1 MNHKKLKQRFE
12 DYIGPSKT
20 VTQENKDR
28 FYQWM
33 EGERASN
40 KKKIKKQKHLFPKL
54 ASAFLVL
61 GLILIGSNF
70 IHFNQTDSDIDTKSV
85 VGERVPFEEVSN
97 KISEIEAKFSLSMTK
112 TEAENV
118 FGEGITYTDKA
129 SGEEIT
135 EYHFLGTDK
144 TKHKQM
150 EVRKAPFLSGDI
162 GVHFKIA
169 WKQDKA
175 NYAAIHYLDQNKE
188 LANITYKSNGMVYKN
203 NRFVRNALYPLDA
216 SSLLVK
222 SIARSMEVQPEKI
235 DEQKLKDI
243 KSLTLEP
250 SDSDIFE
257 ELLQKDFTYIRQMS
271 RLETLHLKGIAVPI
285 DTIIELS
292 NLKKLVIDGSTQLI
306 SSEKRLGIISKMPNL
321 EVIEIT
327 EVKSGLDLRG
337 LASSKSLEQVIVDKD
352 KVANWEMLEQAGI
365 VVTDKE

>member
-12 DYIGPSKT
+12 EYIGPSKT

-33 EGERASN
+33 EGASD

-61 GLILIGSNF
+61 GLIMTGSSF
-70 IHFNQTDSDIDTKSV
+70 IDFNQTDSDMDTESAR
-85 VGERVPFEEVSN
+85 ERVPFEEVSS
-97 KISEIEAKFSLSMTK
+97 KISEIEANFSLSMTK
-112 TEAENV
+112 TEAEHV
-118 FGEGITYTDKA
+118 FGEGISYTDKA
-129 SGEEIT
+129 NGQEIT

-144 TKHKQM
+144 TKHRQL
-150 EVRKAPFLSGDI
+150 EVKKAPFLSGDI
-162 GVHFKIA
+162 GVNFRIA

-175 NYAAIHYLDQNKE
+175 DYAAIHYLDQNKE

-203 NRFVRNALYPLDA
+203 DRFVRNALYPLDA

-222 SIARSMEVQPEKI
+222 SIARSMGIQPEKI
-235 DEQKLKDI
+235 DEQKLKAI
-243 KSLTLEP
+243 ESLTLEP
-250 SDSDIFE
+250 SNSDRFG

-271 RLETLHLKGIAVPI
+271 RLETLQLKGIAVPI
-285 DTIIELS
+285 DTMIELS

-306 SSEKRLGIISKMPNL
+306 SSGKNLGILSKMPDL

-327 EVKSGLDLRG
+327 GVRSGLDLRVFE
-337 LASSKSLEQVIVDKD
+337 SSKSLEQVIVDKD
-352 KVANWEMLEQAGI
+352 KVVNWEMLEQAGI